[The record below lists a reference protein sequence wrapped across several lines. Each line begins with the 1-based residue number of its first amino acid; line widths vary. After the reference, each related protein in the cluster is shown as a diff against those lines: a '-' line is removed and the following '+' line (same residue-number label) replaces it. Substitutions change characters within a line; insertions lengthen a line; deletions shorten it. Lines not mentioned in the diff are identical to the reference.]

1 MDLVIVVVVGVALM
15 WFFAIRPQRR
25 RASVH
30 QRMQST
36 LAVGDEIVT
45 AGGLYGTVTRVGEDD
60 VTLELA
66 PGVEVRL
73 ARRAVAAIVDDGNPL
88 ERERSREQIRG

>member
-1 MDLVIVVVVGVALM
+1 MDLVIVLVIGLALM

-25 RASVH
+25 RASLH

-36 LAVGDEIVT
+36 LGVGDEIVT
-45 AGGLYGTVTRVGEDD
+45 AGGLYGTVTRVGDED
-60 VTLELA
+60 VTVELA

-73 ARRAVAAIVDDGNPL
+73 ARRAVAAIVEDGNAL
-88 ERERSREQIRG
+88 ERERSAEIRG